1 MRRLSIFAIL
11 LILIF
16 GGLWLGGE
24 TLLTH
29 ELRKLSEKDPKV
41 EIGAVTELREF
52 QRIGVH
58 LADIELQ
65 TSAGLLS
72 LPMTELW
79 LSPTHLTEGR
89 LTLPTEAVLNTPA
102 GPKTLGLGSADASL
116 RLRPLSGLTL
126 GSLALNSG
134 AMTIEGSELTKGLRV
149 SAELGRLGHGAPLGA
164 LAAYDLDIAIDEF
177 DPTPLAPQI
186 KLPGALE
193 FTAQG
198 RVWLDGAP
206 GAGRVRDPRRRAAAG
221 QGRHPDHRTPASRCP
236 WPGRGGI
243 VTFDPRHQAAAAGGG
258 RCGADPRTGGGAGRN
273 SLEKARDPA

>member
-134 AMTIEGSELTKGLRV
+134 AMTIEGSELTLKLV
-149 SAELGRLGHGAPLGA
+149 DHHV
-164 LAAYDLDIAIDEF
+164 DEE
-177 DPTPLAPQI
+177 T
-186 KLPGALE
+186 GE
-193 FTAQG
+193 E
-198 RVWLDGAP
+198 
-206 GAGRVRDPRRRAAAG
+206 
-221 QGRHPDHRTPASRCP
+221 
-236 WPGRGGI
+236 
-243 VTFDPRHQAAAAGGG
+243 GG
-258 RCGADPRTGGGAGRN
+258 RFELRGPVGRDGDAVT
-273 SLEKARDPA
+273 LTVEPEIYRLTPC